1 MGMPIYG
8 EQGQDMEALVEKDKK
23 SLLFIK
29 IGLTSRTLVS
39 LVWRN
44 VLKVLL

>member
-1 MGMPIYG
+1 MK
-8 EQGQDMEALVEKDKK
+8 ALVKKDIK

-29 IGLTSRTLVS
+29 IGLTSRMLVS

-44 VLKVLL
+44 VLKVVL